1 MMNKPPIAL
10 KESIKSVVNYVFLIS
25 PSKHEYS
32 EESDV
37 IGNVNMYKYRKLI
50 SVSFYRGV
58 ISLSELFDPS
68 SLLL

>member
-1 MMNKPPIAL
+1 MNKPPIAL

-50 SVSFYRGV
+50 SVSF
-58 ISLSELFDPS
+58 L
-68 SLLL
+68 